1 MKAAVFYGKDNI
13 KVEERPKPKNEERDV
28 LIKVAAAGIC
38 GTDIH
43 IYKGEWKVPTPLILG
58 HEFSGTIEE
67 IGERVTKVQTGDR
80 VVAEP
85 NIICGECKYCLTG
98 ERNYFCEKLEAIGVT
113 RDGAFAEYVSVPE
126 KNVYV
131 VPDNISLNEAALIEP
146 LACCIRGID
155 NVQIK
160 TGDTVA
166 IVGAGP
172 IGLILLQLAKIS
184 GASLVIQIDMVENR
198 LELAKKIG
206 ADYTINIKEQD
217 SVDAVM
223 AITDGYGVDVSIE
236 AVGNPQAIEQAFK
249 LVRRGGRLNI
259 FGVSPQDAVWNLKPF
274 ELYDKELTITS
285 SYRSPFTFER
295 AIRLVASERIKL
307 KPLITHQY
315 NLNEIKT
322 ALYIAEKKAEGAIKV
337 LIQP

>member
-1 MKAAVFYGKDNI
+1 LKAAVFYGKDNI
-13 KVEERPKPKNEERDV
+13 KVQERPKPKNEERDV
-28 LIKVAAAGIC
+28 LINVAAAGVC

-67 IGERVTKVQTGDR
+67 IGGKVTKIQIGDR

-85 NIICGECKYCLTG
+85 NIICGECKYCLIG

-126 KNVYV
+126 KNVYIL
-131 VPDNISLNEAALIEP
+131 PDNISLNEAALIEA
-146 LACCIRGID
+146 LACCIRGIE

-160 TGDTVA
+160 TGDAVA

-184 GASLVIQIDMVENR
+184 GASLVIQIDMIENR
-198 LELAKKIG
+198 LELAKKLG
-206 ADYTINIKEQD
+206 ADYTINIKERD
-217 SVDAVM
+217 SVDVVM
-223 AITDGYGVDVSIE
+223 AVTDGYGVDVSIE

-295 AIRLVASERIKL
+295 AIKLVASGRIKL

-322 ALYIAEKKAEGAIKV
+322 ALYIAEKKVEGAIKV